1 MSVLGM
7 AIIKAED
14 LPTIWEVP
22 DALWARISP

>member
-14 LPTIWEVP
+14 LPMIWEVP
-22 DALWARISP
+22 DVLRARLPP